1 MLVIPAIDLYQQKV
15 VRLVRGRPQEP
26 TVYSDDPVAVA
37 EKWQAQ
43 GAKLLHVVDLSAA
56 FGEGDNREI
65 IKDIC
70 RKVNIDVQVG
80 GGIRD
85 VCVAEEILSL
95 GAKRAIIGTKALD
108 EDFLNELLKE
118 FGKEK
123 IAIGIDVLDSCLAVE
138 GWKTKTDFNALD
150 FVAYLELKGV
160 RWIIYTDISRDGTL
174 LGVNC
179 ENLATLDTFKK
190 MNIIL
195 SGGIASI
202 EDFKVIKQKC
212 PFFWGVIT
220 GKALYEGRI
229 DIPAFGVDF

>member
-15 VRLVRGRPQEP
+15 VRLVRGNPKEP
-26 TVYSDDPVAVA
+26 TVYSDDPLAIA

-43 GAKLLHVVDLSAA
+43 GAKLIHVVDLSAA
-56 FGEGDNREI
+56 LGEGDNRKI

-85 VCVAEEILSL
+85 IAGARELLSL
-95 GAKRAIIGTKALD
+95 GAKRVIIGTKAMD
-108 EDFLNELLKE
+108 EGFLNELLKN

-123 IAIGIDVLDSCLAVE
+123 IALGVDVLDSCLAVE
-138 GWKTKTDFNALD
+138 GWKKKTDFNALD
-150 FVAYLELKGV
+150 FIAYLELKGV

-179 ENLATLDTFKK
+179 ENLSDLGTFRN

-195 SGGIASI
+195 SGGIASV
-202 EDFKVIKQKC
+202 EDFKVMQQKC
-212 PFFWGVIT
+212 PFFWGVIA
-220 GKALYEGRI
+220 GKALYEGKI
-229 DIPAFGVDF
+229 DISACGVDF